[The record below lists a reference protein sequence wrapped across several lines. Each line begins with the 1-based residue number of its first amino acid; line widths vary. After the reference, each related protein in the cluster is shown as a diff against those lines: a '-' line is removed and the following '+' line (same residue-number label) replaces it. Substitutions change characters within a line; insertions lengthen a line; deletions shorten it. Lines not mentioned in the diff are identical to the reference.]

1 MTNEQKLDLLKGMY
15 KAATLLKKCATM
27 LDTETNT
34 THKLFEGNCPTSV
47 SYTWALENMMET
59 IDKEIAE
66 ASGIYGDNTT
76 PNYNVP
82 TDVFVVGREY
92 NAWLD
97 YFYGEHSDYLT
108 LIGRKGD
115 VLYFKYKRD
124 IIRAIVEIQNRDE
137 KDVETVYIE
146 WQSKDG
152 NYYKADMAADDY
164 DEPEPK
170 NKVQIKE
177 FYLRHMGEI

>member
-1 MTNEQKLDLLKGMY
+1 MTNEQKLDLLKGML

-27 LDTETNT
+27 LDAETNT

-47 SYTWALENMMET
+47 SYTWALENMLET
-59 IDKEIAE
+59 IDKEIAD

-76 PNYNVP
+76 PNYSIP

-97 YFYGEHSDYLT
+97 YFYGEHSSYLT

-115 VLYFKYKRD
+115 VLYLKYKND
-124 IIRAIVEIQNRDE
+124 IIRATVEIQKRDE
-137 KDVETVYIE
+137 KDVELAYIE
-146 WQSKDG
+146 WQGKDG
-152 NYYKADMAADDY
+152 NYYKTDIAADDY
-164 DEPEPK
+164 DEPEPE
-170 NKVQIKE
+170 NKIQIKE